1 MAAKKKN
8 NEAEMTLM
16 DHLNELRGLLF
27 KSVVAIVITSTV
39 CFIYSK
45 FIFDN
50 VILAPKSSSFV
61 TYQWLCHLSQLL
73 NSKVLCFGT
82 FDYTII
88 NLHMSGQFMSDM
100 YVSFFAGL
108 IIAFPYILFQIWK
121 FIKPALHEKEKKYSR
136 GAVGT
141 MSFLFLLGILFGY
154 FLIVP
159 LTINFFGKYMVS
171 NSHSVADQWQLDSY
185 ISTITSITF
194 GMGVV
199 FELPVFI
206 FFLSKIGILTPAFMR
221 RTRKYAFL
229 IILIIAA
236 IIAPPDV
243 VSLLM
248 VTIPLYGLYEIGI
261 FFSARAA
268 KNKEADE

>member
-1 MAAKKKN
+1 MTRKKN
-8 NEAEMTLM
+8 DNEAEMTLM

-27 KSVVAIVITSTV
+27 RAAVAIVLTSTI
-39 CFIYSK
+39 CYIYSK
-45 FIFDN
+45 YIFEY
-50 VILAPKSSSFV
+50 VILAPKSSNFI
-61 TYQWLCHLSQLL
+61 TYQWLCKLSLFIH
-73 NSKVLCFGT
+73 SKVLCFGT
-82 FDYTII
+82 FDYNII
-88 NLHMSGQFMSDM
+88 NLHMAGQFMSDM
-100 YVSFFAGL
+100 YVSFFAGV
-108 IIAFPYILFQIWK
+108 IISFPYILLQIWK
-121 FIKPALHEKEKKYSR
+121 FIKPALKENEKKYSR

-154 FLIVP
+154 YLIVP
-159 LTINFFGKYMVS
+159 LTINFFGKYLVS
-171 NSHSVADQWQLDSY
+171 SSVADQWQLDSY
-185 ISTITSITF
+185 ISTITSITL

-206 FFLSKIGILTPAFMR
+206 FFLSKIGILSPAFMR

-243 VSLLM
+243 VSLMM
-248 VTIPLYGLYEIGI
+248 VTVPLYGLYEIGI

-268 KNKEADE
+268 KNKNPQE

>member
-1 MAAKKKN
+1 MARKKKN
-8 NEAEMTLM
+8 PDAEMTLM

-27 KSVVAIVITSTV
+27 RAAVAIVLTSTA
-39 CFIYSK
+39 CYFYSK

-50 VILAPKSSSFV
+50 IIFAPKSSNFI
-61 TYQWLCHLSQLL
+61 TYQWLCKLSAILH
-73 NSKVLCFGT
+73 SDVLCFGT
-82 FDYTII
+82 FDYKII

-100 YVSFFAGL
+100 YVSFFGGL
-108 IIAFPYILFQIWK
+108 IVAFPYILFQLWK
-121 FIKPALHEKEKKYSR
+121 FIKPALHEKERKYSR

-141 MSFLFLLGILFGY
+141 MSFLFLAGVLFGY

-159 LTINFFGKYMVS
+159 LTINFFGKYLVS
-171 NSHSVADQWQLDSY
+171 NTVADQWQLDTY
-185 ISTITSITF
+185 ISTITNITF

-199 FELPVFI
+199 FEIPIFI
-206 FFLSKIGILTPAFMR
+206 FFLSRIGILTPAFMR
-221 RTRKYAFL
+221 RTRKYAFF

-243 VSLLM
+243 VSLMM
-248 VTIPLYGLYEIGI
+248 VTIPLYGLYEVGI

-268 KNKEADE
+268 KKDALKE